1 VCLLFFEFC
10 EEIQKLLT
18 RAFPPRTPPHPK
30 LKIWG
35 SSRGNNIALLLRVW
49 VLKKEENTNVLQ
61 NSYLCT
67 RIAFRFFLNAFINFG
82 ALQAAIN
89 VAANALNNR
98 DIHLKSSSIAR
109 STSSRSSVP
118 SRVRTGSYRVSSSSA
133 VRLFFS
139 ISASSKSH
147 CVKLMTFLILKFAA
161 PLTCK
166 GHVEIRD
173 YQKLQWTFLN
183 DTSSWSSLRI
193 ISSVF
198 VSPE

>member
-1 VCLLFFEFC
+1 VCLLFFEFY
-10 EEIQKLLT
+10 EEIQKLFT

-67 RIAFRFFLNAFINFG
+67 RIAFRFFLNAFINLG
-82 ALQAAIN
+82 ALKATVN
-89 VAANALNNR
+89 VAANALYNW
-98 DIHLKSSSIAR
+98 DIHLISSSVAR

-118 SRVRTGSYRVSSSSA
+118 SRVRAGSHRVSSSSA
-133 VRLFFS
+133 VRFFN

-147 CVKLMTFLILKFAA
+147 RVFFVTTLPKITKNFFVVTSNKCCNLNRIL
-161 PLTCK
+161 PQIIC
-166 GHVEIRD
+166 
-173 YQKLQWTFLN
+173 
-183 DTSSWSSLRI
+183 TSTQI
-193 ISSVF
+193 
-198 VSPE
+198 